1 VLLSHVL
8 YVPALQNNLLS
19 VLHPVVNHRFRID
32 IKGKKM
38 VFLQNS
44 EHHFTAAIR
53 NNTVWSNTSMPPTP
67 KAALHGK
74 ATLSHKLWH
83 CHLCRHIGADHLKR
97 AIKGKVATGL
107 VVESNAPAP
116 LHCEPC
122 IRGKH
127 HRNPFP
133 QCTSHRAT

>member
-1 VLLSHVL
+1 MLLSHVL

-19 VLHPVVNHRFRID
+19 ILHPVVNHRFRID
-32 IKGKKM
+32 IEGKKM

-44 EHHFTAAIR
+44 EHRFTAAVC
-53 NNTVWSNTSMPPTP
+53 NNTVWSNTSMLPAP

-83 CHLCRHIGADHLKR
+83 CHLCHIGADRLKQ
-97 AIKGKVATGL
+97 AIKSKVATGL
-107 VVESNAPAP
+107 VVESNTPAP
-116 LHCEPC
+116 LHCKPC